1 MTANLNP
8 ADTTAIASTVRRRPV
23 RARRRLVP
31 ALAGALLL
39 AGAATACSSDSDAED
54 ASQKVCEA
62 RDDLRTSVGA
72 VTDALSSANLGSASD
87 AMDTVRA
94 DYEALRVATGE
105 LSEAER
111 ERLQPQLDAVRAQ
124 VEALADVRD
133 VEGLRAGIE
142 AVGVSFEQI
151 FTDISETLDCS

>member
-1 MTANLNP
+1 MGPRPTP
-8 ADTTAIASTVRRRPV
+8 WTRFEPTTTHSGWPHW
-23 RARRRLVP
+23 
-31 ALAGALLL
+31 G
-39 AGAATACSSDSDAED
+39 SH
-54 ASQKVCEA
+54 
-62 RDDLRTSVGA
+62 DLFTF
-72 VTDALSSANLGSASD
+72 
-87 AMDTVRA
+87 
-94 DYEALRVATGE
+94 
-105 LSEAER
+105 ER

>member
-1 MTANLNP
+1 M
-8 ADTTAIASTVRRRPV
+8 
-23 RARRRLVP
+23 
-31 ALAGALLL
+31 
-39 AGAATACSSDSDAED
+39 
-54 ASQKVCEA
+54 CEA

-94 DYEALRVATGE
+94 DYDALRVATGE